1 MATLK
6 AIRRRIAS
14 VRNIQQITNA
24 MRMVSAARLRRAQE
38 AAEAARPYAEK
49 LEAVLHN
56 LAGQSQTLVHP
67 LLTKREEAK
76 IDLML
81 YTSDRG
87 LCGSF
92 NSSLIR
98 EAEAFINA
106 HPAQEVTI
114 SCVGRRGFDY
124 FRRRRTPMAEEHINL
139 GGKYTSA
146 LAHDIGLRMT
156 ERFLSGES
164 DGFYILYAR
173 FRSAL
178 VQVPTLDQVLPIV
191 PKVNDDDLL
200 NRERSS
206 STLPQEQ
213 DDTASTSLDYLYEPT
228 AQGLLSRLLTRY
240 VDMLLYRAML
250 ESVAS
255 EHGARMTAME
265 NATNNAVEMID
276 TLTLDMNRARQ
287 ADITREL
294 LEIVATG
301 ESLK

>member
-6 AIRRRIAS
+6 AIRRRISS

-24 MRMVSAARLRRAQE
+24 MRMISAARLRRAQE
-38 AAEAARPYAEK
+38 AAVAARPYAEK
-49 LEAVLHN
+49 LEAVLQN
-56 LAGQSQTLVHP
+56 LATQSQTVNHP
-67 LLTKREEAK
+67 FLIGREEKK

-81 YTSDRG
+81 FTSDRG
-87 LCGSF
+87 LCGGF

-98 EAEAFINA
+98 AAEAFIRE
-106 HPAQEVTI
+106 HPAQEVTL
-114 SCVGRRGFDY
+114 SFVGRRGLDY
-124 FRRRRTPMAEEHINL
+124 FRRREAPTAKEHINL
-139 GGKYTSA
+139 GGKYTST
-146 LAHDIGLRMT
+146 LAHDIGVEMAD
-156 ERFLSGES
+156 RFTSGEA

-178 VQVPTLDQVLPIV
+178 VQTPTIDQVLPVI
-191 PKVNDDDLL
+191 PKEPDA
-200 NRERSS
+200 
-206 STLPQEQ
+206 EQ
-213 DDTASTSLDYLYEPT
+213 MPLDYLYEPT
-228 AQGLLSRLLTRY
+228 AQGLLSSLLARY

-265 NATNNAVEMID
+265 SATNNAVDMID

-287 ADITREL
+287 ASITSEL

>member
-67 LLTKREEAK
+67 LLTKRDERK

-124 FRRRRTPMAEEHINL
+124 FRRRQAPMAEEHINL

-191 PKVNDDDLL
+191 P
-200 NRERSS
+200 
-206 STLPQEQ
+206 QEQ
-213 DDTASTSLDYLYEPT
+213 DDADAVSLDYLYEPT

>member
-1 MATLK
+1 
-6 AIRRRIAS
+6 
-14 VRNIQQITNA
+14 
-24 MRMVSAARLRRAQE
+24 
-38 AAEAARPYAEK
+38 
-49 LEAVLHN
+49 
-56 LAGQSQTLVHP
+56 
-67 LLTKREEAK
+67 
-76 IDLML
+76 ML

-98 EAEAFINA
+98 EAEAFINT

-124 FRRRRTPMAEEHINL
+124 FRRRQAPMAEEHINL

-191 PKVNDDDLL
+191 P
-200 NRERSS
+200 
-206 STLPQEQ
+206 QEQ
-213 DDTASTSLDYLYEPT
+213 DDADAASLDYLYEPT

>member
-6 AIRRRIAS
+6 AIRRRISS

-24 MRMVSAARLRRAQE
+24 MKMVSAARLRRAQE
-38 AAEAARPYAEK
+38 AAVAARPYAEK
-49 LEAVLHN
+49 LEAVLQN
-56 LAGQSQTLVHP
+56 LATQSQAVAHP
-67 LLTKREEAK
+67 LLTSREEKK

-81 YTSDRG
+81 FTSDRG
-87 LCGSF
+87 LCGGF

-98 EAEAFINA
+98 TAEAFA
-106 HPAQEVTI
+106 REHPAQEVTL
-114 SCVGRRGFDY
+114 SFVGRRGLDY
-124 FRRRRTPMAEEHINL
+124 FRRRQVPRAEEHINL
-139 GGKYTSA
+139 GGKYTST
-146 LAHDIGLRMT
+146 LAHDIGVRMA
-156 ERFLSGES
+156 ERFTSGES

-178 VQVPTLDQVLPIV
+178 VQVPTIDQVLPVI
-191 PKVNDDDLL
+191 PK
-200 NRERSS
+200 
-206 STLPQEQ
+206 EQ
-213 DDTASTSLDYLYEPT
+213 DTPLDYLYEPT
-228 AQGLLSRLLTRY
+228 AQGLLSSLLTRY

-265 NATNNAVEMID
+265 SASTNAVEVID

-287 ADITREL
+287 ASITSEL

>member
-56 LAGQSQTLVHP
+56 LADQSQTLAHP
-67 LLTKREEAK
+67 LLTKREERK

-98 EAEAFINA
+98 EAEAFINT

-124 FRRRRTPMAEEHINL
+124 FRRRQAPMAEEHINL

-191 PKVNDDDLL
+191 P
-200 NRERSS
+200 
-206 STLPQEQ
+206 QEQ
-213 DDTASTSLDYLYEPT
+213 DDADVASLDYLYEPT